1 MAEHYA
7 LIVDEDASFRDRLA
21 RLLALV
27 GIELIQASGEDELI
41 SLLGRRRP
49 VVVVLA
55 VDLLDKEGF
64 FLFSRVKRVQ
74 RNVPVVMTTSTVPRA
89 DLKMH
94 EKLRVHAD
102 HYIAK
107 TELSDAE
114 LFDAVAAVAGQER
127 AFADVAGVG
136 DAEDEREEKA
146 APSQDTDPIEESSP
160 PPDLDAKLVERL
172 DEETV
177 GILAEIDAESTVI
190 VDSISAEK
198 GELSP
203 ERLAELEA
211 DVERLAAELEH
222 ARRDARSS
230 PFSSE
235 FLSLREVASGKDKEI
250 QELARSIA
258 RRDGQV
264 LVVKRKLTELATRLV
279 EAQTER
285 DEKRKAASALE
296 ELLEA
301 SRVNAEQVSNKA
313 ESDRGEHERE
323 IAALALRLADTQKGR
338 DKIREEAA
346 ELKGRLESSGTSLE
360 RLTEKAEEIRARHEQ
375 ELEELTER
383 LASSEGDVEKERNEA
398 TESKDELASSRAE
411 LDRLKEELEKVRGEH
426 EQEIEELTERLAS
439 SEKDVE
445 KERNEATESKDELA
459 SSRAELD
466 RLKEESDKVRGQHEQ
481 EIKELT
487 ERFASSEKAVE
498 KDRNEATESK
508 EALASARAELEQLNE
523 ESAKVRGKH
532 EQEIEE
538 ITARLVTAER
548 ERGEAAK
555 LEGQI
560 EELHERLERLN
571 DRAEGAQER
580 HEQETIKFENTLSEE
595 RQQAASTRQELE
607 TQLTEQ
613 RTKNKRALEELEK
626 KLLEERA
633 TTTSELEKKYAA
645 QSDQVVDEWKRS
657 LADAKDAHEKELST
671 LRSNLAAMERAETE
685 LRDNLKRVSEESTAE
700 LEACEQRY
708 HGKNSSLEEKHD
720 AERAELEDKLA
731 STLESKEQMLEEL
744 TVKIQRARK
753 NLEVERRDSHKTQER
768 YENELSSLRETQTK
782 NLELAEQDKMTA
794 LAELSSK
801 SNEARTK
808 ALELERARLQ
818 DEADEVQKRHEEE
831 VAALEERQRAELRE
845 GDAAHESVLAQKDRD
860 LDQMSARHGEELA
873 DARREHEKALAELSR
888 ESEEAQTK
896 AFELE
901 RGRLQVTA
909 DEVQKKHEEEVTAL
923 EERRRT
929 ELADKDAVHKFAL
942 AQKAR
947 VLEQVSAKHREE
959 LEAERDEARSALDD
973 IRAQLAENQNKYQT
987 ERRKLEQIIET
998 RMSEHEEERQS
1009 KIVSIEKVEKLDKLE
1024 KLERESSAKV
1034 KRLSAAL
1041 AREKQE
1047 SRFTRHAARIH
1058 NAMQERHKR
1067 EISEL
1072 DSRHADDAIQAE
1084 QTWTAKLEH
1093 LAKTLSQKAEAAAAD
1108 QERKWSAKLEMMR
1121 REHET
1126 SDAALRKE
1134 PDQKLAV
1141 SGHRYEDASR
1151 EIAELKTRLEAL
1163 SKELTK
1169 ARKEV
1174 GLRDELIAAT
1184 VRKTKLR
1191 QAADPSKK

>member
-55 VDLLDKEGF
+55 VDLPDKEGF

-323 IAALALRLADTQKGR
+323 IAALASRLADTQKGR
-338 DKIREEAA
+338 DEIREEAA

-383 LASSEGDVEKERNEA
+383 LASSERDVEKERSGATESKNELASSRAELDRLKEESEKVRGEHEQEIEELTERLAFSEGDVEKERNEA

-426 EQEIEELTERLAS
+426 EQEIEEITERLAS

-445 KERNEATESKDELA
+445 KESNEATESKDELA
-459 SSRAELD
+459 SSRADLD

-633 TTTSELEKKYAA
+633 TATSELEKKYAA

-808 ALELERARLQ
+808 ALEFERARLQ

-901 RGRLQVTA
+901 RGRLQVLFIT
-909 DEVQKKHEEEVTAL
+909 L
-923 EERRRT
+923 
-929 ELADKDAVHKFAL
+929 
-942 AQKAR
+942 
-947 VLEQVSAKHREE
+947 
-959 LEAERDEARSALDD
+959 
-973 IRAQLAENQNKYQT
+973 IRNPP
-987 ERRKLEQIIET
+987 R
-998 RMSEHEEERQS
+998 
-1009 KIVSIEKVEKLDKLE
+1009 
-1024 KLERESSAKV
+1024 
-1034 KRLSAAL
+1034 
-1041 AREKQE
+1041 
-1047 SRFTRHAARIH
+1047 
-1058 NAMQERHKR
+1058 
-1067 EISEL
+1067 
-1072 DSRHADDAIQAE
+1072 
-1084 QTWTAKLEH
+1084 
-1093 LAKTLSQKAEAAAAD
+1093 
-1108 QERKWSAKLEMMR
+1108 
-1121 REHET
+1121 
-1126 SDAALRKE
+1126 
-1134 PDQKLAV
+1134 
-1141 SGHRYEDASR
+1141 
-1151 EIAELKTRLEAL
+1151 
-1163 SKELTK
+1163 
-1169 ARKEV
+1169 
-1174 GLRDELIAAT
+1174 
-1184 VRKTKLR
+1184 
-1191 QAADPSKK
+1191 

>member
-55 VDLLDKEGF
+55 VDLPDKEGF

-127 AFADVAGVG
+127 AFADIAGVG

-323 IAALALRLADTQKGR
+323 IAALASHLADTQKGR
-338 DKIREEAA
+338 DEIREEAA

-383 LASSEGDVEKERNEA
+383 LVSSERDVEKERSGA
-398 TESKDELASSRAE
+398 TESKNELASSRAE
-411 LDRLKEELEKVRGEH
+411 LDRLKEESEKVRGEH
-426 EQEIEELTERLAS
+426 EQEIEELTERLAF
-439 SEKDVE
+439 SEGDVE

-633 TTTSELEKKYAA
+633 TATSELEKKYAA

-1108 QERKWSAKLEMMR
+1108 QERKWRAKLEMMR

>member
-55 VDLLDKEGF
+55 VDLPDKEGF

-323 IAALALRLADTQKGR
+323 IAALASRLADTQKGR
-338 DKIREEAA
+338 DEIREEAA

-383 LASSEGDVEKERNEA
+383 LASSERDVEKER
-398 TESKDELASSRAE
+398 S
-411 LDRLKEELEKVRGEH
+411 G
-426 EQEIEELTERLAS
+426 
-439 SEKDVE
+439 
-445 KERNEATESKDELA
+445 ATESKDELA

-633 TTTSELEKKYAA
+633 TATSELEKKYAA

-700 LEACEQRY
+700 LEAREQRY

-1108 QERKWSAKLEMMR
+1108 QERKWRAKLEMMR

>member
-55 VDLLDKEGF
+55 VDLPDKEGF

-301 SRVNAEQVSNKA
+301 SRVNAEQVCNKA

-323 IAALALRLADTQKGR
+323 IAARASSR
-338 DKIREEAA
+338 A
-346 ELKGRLESSGTSLE
+346 ELDRLKEELE
-360 RLTEKAEEIRARHEQ
+360 KVRGEHEQ
-375 ELEELTER
+375 EIEEITER

-398 TESKDELASSRAE
+398 TESKDELAST
-411 LDRLKEELEKVRGEH
+411 
-426 EQEIEELTERLAS
+426 IER
-439 SEKDVE
+439 
-445 KERNEATESKDELA
+445 
-459 SSRAELD
+459 
-466 RLKEESDKVRGQHEQ
+466 
-481 EIKELT
+481 
-487 ERFASSEKAVE
+487 
-498 KDRNEATESK
+498 
-508 EALASARAELEQLNE
+508 
-523 ESAKVRGKH
+523 
-532 EQEIEE
+532 
-538 ITARLVTAER
+538 
-548 ERGEAAK
+548 
-555 LEGQI
+555 
-560 EELHERLERLN
+560 
-571 DRAEGAQER
+571 
-580 HEQETIKFENTLSEE
+580 
-595 RQQAASTRQELE
+595 
-607 TQLTEQ
+607 
-613 RTKNKRALEELEK
+613 
-626 KLLEERA
+626 
-633 TTTSELEKKYAA
+633 
-645 QSDQVVDEWKRS
+645 
-657 LADAKDAHEKELST
+657 
-671 LRSNLAAMERAETE
+671 
-685 LRDNLKRVSEESTAE
+685 
-700 LEACEQRY
+700 
-708 HGKNSSLEEKHD
+708 
-720 AERAELEDKLA
+720 
-731 STLESKEQMLEEL
+731 
-744 TVKIQRARK
+744 
-753 NLEVERRDSHKTQER
+753 
-768 YENELSSLRETQTK
+768 
-782 NLELAEQDKMTA
+782 
-794 LAELSSK
+794 
-801 SNEARTK
+801 
-808 ALELERARLQ
+808 
-818 DEADEVQKRHEEE
+818 
-831 VAALEERQRAELRE
+831 
-845 GDAAHESVLAQKDRD
+845 
-860 LDQMSARHGEELA
+860 
-873 DARREHEKALAELSR
+873 
-888 ESEEAQTK
+888 
-896 AFELE
+896 
-901 RGRLQVTA
+901 
-909 DEVQKKHEEEVTAL
+909 
-923 EERRRT
+923 
-929 ELADKDAVHKFAL
+929 
-942 AQKAR
+942 
-947 VLEQVSAKHREE
+947 
-959 LEAERDEARSALDD
+959 
-973 IRAQLAENQNKYQT
+973 
-987 ERRKLEQIIET
+987 

-1009 KIVSIEKVEKLDKLE
+1009 KIALIEKLE
-1024 KLERESSAKV
+1024 KLEKIDKVERESSAKV

-1047 SRFTRHAARIH
+1047 SRFTRHAASIH
-1058 NAMQERHKR
+1058 NAMQERHER

-1072 DSRHADDAIQAE
+1072 DSRHAHDAKRAE
-1084 QTWTAKLEH
+1084 KTWTAKLEH
-1093 LAKTLSQKAEAAAAD
+1093 LAKTLSGKAKTAAAD
-1108 QERKWSAKLEMMR
+1108 QERKWRAKLEMMR

-1134 PDQKLAV
+1134 LEHKLAV
-1141 SGHRYEDASR
+1141 SGHRSEDASR
-1151 EIAELKTRLEAL
+1151 ELAELKARLEAL

-1184 VRKTKLR
+1184 VRKTKFR